1 MGNLYHELHCSS
13 TSDYTWCAVYCTFDN
28 ERHVCESHLLLGRP
42 SSLELMQQCCGVFFL
57 CDWVTPVM
65 GGHVTIRIVAWSDV
79 NSVTGKYSLV

>member
-1 MGNLYHELHCSS
+1 MITGSIIHWLI
-13 TSDYTWCAVYCTFDN
+13 YTAT
-28 ERHVCESHLLLGRP
+28 G
-42 SSLELMQQCCGVFFL
+42 ELMQCYGVFFL